1 MTVAEEFS
9 ITVVLKEV
17 NGFCEVIWSVS
28 AEDVVEVSSV
38 EETVFDV
45 SEVAVLVVESVEES
59 VDVAE
64 KVDSDEDEEVVV

>member
-38 EETVFDV
+38 ETVFDV

-64 KVDSDEDEEVVV
+64 EVDSDEDEEVVV